1 MELWIFLSIAAA
13 LFQTLR
19 FMLQKQLSQT
29 KLTATGATLA
39 RFLYSAPLVVV
50 AAFIY
55 LNVTGR
61 EFTMPAGNFW
71 LYGALG
77 GAAQV
82 LATICTVK
90 TFAYRN
96 FAVGVTFKK
105 TEVFLTALI
114 GFILFGESVS
124 AFGVLAMTI
133 GFAGV
138 LVLSGAINRETHW
151 RASLTSPATVL
162 GLSAGAL
169 FGVSAV
175 NYRAASLLIES
186 GDPFERALITLGAV
200 TSMQLLGMLG
210 WLMWRDRAEIGR
222 VLSVWRTAGFVGLTS
237 IGGSFCWFTAF
248 TLQNAAYVKAV
259 GQIEL
264 IFSILASVLF
274 FREKITGR
282 EFLGIG
288 LISLS
293 VIAMVVWV

>member
-1 MELWIFLSIAAA
+1 MELWILLSIAAA
-13 LFQTLR
+13 FFQTLR

-50 AAFIY
+50 LAAFY
-55 LNVTGR
+55 LQVNDRSFAAPVGQ
-61 EFTMPAGNFW
+61 FW

-105 TEVFLTALI
+105 TEVLQTAII
-114 GFILFGESVS
+114 GLVLFGEAVSVMG
-124 AFGVLAMTI
+124 GVAMI
-133 GFAGV
+133 VGFAGV
-138 LVLSGAINRETHW
+138 LVLSGALGRDTPWRE
-151 RASLTSPATVL
+151 SLSSPATLL

-175 NYRAASLLIES
+175 SYRAASLMIDAA
-186 GDPFERALITLGAV
+186 DPFERSFITLAAV
-200 TSMQLLGMLG
+200 TSMQLIGMLI
-210 WLMWRDRAEIGR
+210 WLAWRDRAEIGR
-222 VLSVWRTAGFVGLTS
+222 VIGQWRTAGFVGLTS
-237 IGGSFCWFTAF
+237 IAGSYCWFTAF

-264 IFSILASVLF
+264 IFSIMATMLF
-274 FREKITGR
+274 FREKITLR
-282 EFLGIG
+282 EYIGIG
-288 LISLS
+288 FISLS
-293 VIAMVVWV
+293 VIGLVVWV

>member
-13 LFQTLR
+13 FFQTLR

-50 AAFIY
+50 LAAIY
-55 LNVTGR
+55 LQVNDRSFAMPSVT
-61 EFTMPAGNFW
+61 FW
-71 LYGALG
+71 FYGALG

-105 TEVFLTALI
+105 TEVLQTALI
-114 GFILFGESVS
+114 GLILFGEAVTGM
-124 AFGVLAMTI
+124 GVIAMVI

-138 LVLSGAINRETHW
+138 IVLSGAIGKDTNW
-151 RASLTSPATVL
+151 RASLTSPATLL

-169 FGVSAV
+169 FGISATT
-175 NYRAASLLIES
+175 YRAASLMIETP
-186 GDPFERALITLGAV
+186 DPFERAFITLAAV
-200 TSMQLLGMLG
+200 TSMQLIGMLIY
-210 WLMWRDRAEIGR
+210 LLWRDRAEIGR
-222 VLSVWRTAGFVGLTS
+222 VMSVWRTAGFVGLTS
-237 IGGSFCWFTAF
+237 IAGSYCWFTAF

-264 IFSILASVLF
+264 IFSIIATTLVF
-274 FREKITGR
+274 KEKITLR
-282 EFLGIG
+282 EFIGIG
-288 LISLS
+288 FISLS
-293 VIAMVVWV
+293 VLGLMVWV

>member
-1 MELWIFLSIAAA
+1 
-13 LFQTLR
+13 
-19 FMLQKQLSQT
+19 MLQKQLSQT
-29 KLTATGATLA
+29 KLSATGATLA

-50 AAFIY
+50 LAALY
-55 LNVTGR
+55 LKINDRPLMVPEGR
-61 EFTMPAGNFW
+61 FW
-71 LYGALG
+71 IYGALG

-105 TEVFLTALI
+105 TEVLQTAMI
-114 GFILFGESVS
+114 GLVLFGESVS
-124 AFGVLAMTI
+124 TMGVVAMVT

-138 LVLSGAINRETHW
+138 IILSGAISRDTPWRE
-151 RASLTSPATVL
+151 SLFSPATLL

-175 NYRAASLLIES
+175 TYRAASLLVEA
-186 GDPFERALITLGAV
+186 GDPFERSFITLAAV
-200 TSMQLLGMLG
+200 TSIQLIGMLI
-210 WLMWRDRAEIGR
+210 WLTWRDRGEIAR
-222 VLSVWRTAGFVGLTS
+222 VAGVWRTASFVGLTS
-237 IGGSFCWFTAF
+237 IAGSYCWFTAF

-264 IFSILASVLF
+264 IFSILATMLF

-282 EFLGIG
+282 EYLGIG
-288 LISLS
+288 FISLS
-293 VIAMVVWV
+293 VLGLVVWA